1 MVSALEQSLVTYRDK
16 NAFYIREQYYS
27 YGALQERAQAIS
39 SYLNLHNTS
48 RLPVGV
54 IGYDAFETYAAII
67 GIMLSGAAYV
77 PIHPANP
84 MDRNTS
90 IIEQSE
96 LCFVF
101 APNTSYSFEHL
112 IDISKTKVITVADL
126 SSASFERNHIIS
138 PNDIAYI
145 LFTSGSTG
153 VPKGVPITHHNLESF
168 IDSFF
173 ALGYELNSNDRFLQM
188 FDITFDLSV
197 MSYLV
202 PLLKGACAYTVPFD
216 SVKYM
221 FIYEL
226 LENHKLTFTLMV
238 PSILSYLRPY
248 FSEIEL
254 PELKYSLFC
263 GEALYADITQEWK
276 RCIPNA
282 KVQNVYGPTE
292 ATIFCMTYDC
302 SNVLKE
308 NNGMVCIGNPVKNC
322 DILIVDEESKPTNAK
337 GELCLGGP
345 QVTQGYLK
353 NEEKNASSFFMYNEA
368 RYYRTGDL
376 AYADK
381 DGEILY
387 AGRKD
392 YQVKVMGGFR
402 VELSEIEHHVRVYTS
417 ISGVAAVA
425 VPNAMGI
432 SQIFLFVEQ
441 LNKEVSEVIDY
452 LKTQMPEYMIPAAIH
467 SLVAFPLNS
476 NGKTDRK
483 ELEKMIQHAAK

>member
-1 MVSALEQSLVTYRDK
+1 MVSALEQSLVTNRDK
-16 NAFYIREQYYS
+16 NAFYIREQFYS
-27 YGALQERAQAIS
+27 YGVLHERAQAIA
-39 SYLNLHNTS
+39 SYLNQHNTS

-67 GIMLSGAAYV
+67 GILLSGAAYV

-96 LCFVF
+96 LCFVL
-101 APNTSYSFEHL
+101 APNNSYSFEHL
-112 IDISKTKVITVADL
+112 IDTAKTKVITVADL
-126 SSASFERNHIIS
+126 PSAIYDIQESIAPS
-138 PNDIAYI
+138 DIAYI

-153 VPKGVPITHHNLESF
+153 VPKGVPISHQNLEVF

-254 PELKYSLFC
+254 PEMKYSLFC

-302 SNVLKE
+302 NETLKE
-308 NNGMVCIGNPVKNC
+308 NNGMVCIGKPMKNC
-322 DILIVDEESKPTNAK
+322 DIIIVDEENNPTNNK

-345 QVTQGYLK
+345 QVTQGYIN
-353 NEEKNASSFFMYNEA
+353 NEEKNASSFFMFNDA

-376 AYADK
+376 AYSDS

-402 VELSEIEHHVRVYTS
+402 VELSEIEHHVRLYTTL
-417 ISGVAAVA
+417 SGVAAVA

-441 LNKEVSEVIDY
+441 LNKEVTEVIDY
-452 LKTQMPEYMIPAAIH
+452 LKTQMPEYMIPAAIY
-467 SLVAFPLNS
+467 SLESFPLNS

-483 ELEKMIQHAAK
+483 TLEKMIQHAAK